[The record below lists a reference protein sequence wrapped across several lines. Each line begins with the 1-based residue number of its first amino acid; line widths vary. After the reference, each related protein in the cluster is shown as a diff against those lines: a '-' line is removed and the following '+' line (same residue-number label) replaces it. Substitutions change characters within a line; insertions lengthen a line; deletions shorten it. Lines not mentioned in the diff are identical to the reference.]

1 MVNASTMQR
10 ELERALG
17 RRRPA
22 GDGYSVRQLMKLTT
36 WGEERVH
43 KALRALLEAGAWEV
57 VQIRVM
63 GINGIARTSC
73 GYRPKANGRQKK
85 G

>member
-36 WGEERVH
+36 WGEDRVY
-43 KALRALLEAGAWEV
+43 KALRALLESGAWELV
-57 VQIRVM
+57 KIRVIS
-63 GINGIARTSC
+63 INDIQRTSV
-73 GYRPKANGRQKK
+73 GYRPAGHRKRKR
-85 G
+85 